1 MSLRIRRGTNAQRA
15 GVTFFEGELVYTTDT
30 KKLFVGDGT
39 TVGGVAVDSTAG
51 SINNLTDVDTTGVQ
65 IGQILQWNGTNFIP
79 SDDHGDKES
88 VTGADSTILV
98 DATNSSI
105 NLDGTVKGHI
115 IPDQNEVYNL
125 GSSSKRFND
134 LFLSGTTIDLGGT
147 TITSSGGKISF
158 SQPIVASMETSGDI
172 DTKDNNIINTAAGG
186 DISIR
191 PGNTGEFN
199 VADSLGAR
207 LFEVDLTNNSFGAV
221 GSAVLQLP
229 VYTTSDYTSHASK
242 VETGQLVFDNATKAL
257 KIYNGSSWV
266 SVEGGS
272 GGGGIVEG
280 STYDISISGNVIATD
295 SSILVNTANATI
307 NAKIIADNGD
317 IILNP
322 AATPAAT
329 NIVVGNV
336 FATTNGTHL
345 GNVTGDVTGDLTG
358 DSAGTHT
365 GAVIG
370 NVTGN
375 VGGTLTGNV
384 TGDVTGDTFG
394 THTGDTIG
402 LHTGA
407 VVGTLTGDVFADD
420 STRVLNSGTD
430 GTDATFAGGVTGNVI
445 GNVTGNSF
453 GTHTGPVIGD
463 VVGSVFADD
472 SQTIIDSLT
481 GALNAP
487 GGLTAS
493 TITAS
498 TGITASLITV
508 PGTTLKLPRAATGPS
523 VQLQATGTG
532 DMSAETSDRGKIIF
546 QRNDQNG
553 EVTEAVIAGGRSSV
567 NMVINDGTNNFPET
581 HTFIFNNSANFGLG
595 KYVPATKLH
604 VAGSITADGGYIGG
618 VQTISGPGAIDVTTL
633 HTAITTTGADA
644 YTLANGTVGQIKIIS
659 MAVDG
664 GDATVTPT
672 TFANGTSITFEDVND
687 CITLLYTASGW
698 LSIANQGSPV
708 IA

>member
-125 GSSSKRFND
+125 GSSSNRFND

-147 TITSSGGKISF
+147 TITSSGGKVSF

-191 PGNTGEFN
+191 PSNTGEFN
-199 VADSLGAR
+199 VATSLGAR

-221 GSAVLQLP
+221 GSTVLQLP
-229 VYTTSDYTSHASK
+229 VYFSADYTTHSSK
-242 VETGQLVFDNATKAL
+242 VEIGQLVFDNATKAL
-257 KIYNGSSWV
+257 KLYDGNDWV
-266 SVEGGS
+266 AVQGS
-272 GGGGIVEG
+272 GGGGGVVEG
-280 STYDISISGNVIATD
+280 STYDINISGNVIATD
-295 SSILVNTANATI
+295 SSILINTANATV

-317 IILNP
+317 VILNP
-322 AATPAAT
+322 AATTDAT
-329 NIVVGNV
+329 NLIVGNV

-345 GNVTGDVTGDLTG
+345 GNVTG
-358 DSAGTHT
+358 
-365 GAVIG
+365 
-370 NVTGN
+370 
-375 VGGTLTGNV
+375 NV
-384 TGDVTGDTFG
+384 TGDVTGDTAG
-394 THTGDTIG
+394 THTGDTVG

-407 VVGTLTGDVFADD
+407 VVGTLTGDIFADD
-420 STRVLNSGTD
+420 STRVMNSGTD
-430 GTDATFAGGVTGNVI
+430 GTDATFTGDVTGNVI
-445 GNVTGNSF
+445 GNLNGQTT
-453 GTHTGPVIGD
+453 GTHIGPVLGD
-463 VVGSVFADD
+463 VVGSLFSDD
-472 SQTIIDSLT
+472 SVTIVDGLT
-481 GALNAP
+481 GTVTAP
-487 GGLTAS
+487 GGLTGS

-498 TGITASLITV
+498 TGVTASLVTP
-508 PGTTLKLPRAATGPS
+508 PGQTLKVKVATTGPS
-523 VQLQATGTG
+523 LQLQATGTG
-532 DMSAETSDRGKIIF
+532 DMSAETSDRGKIVF
-546 QRNDQNG
+546 QRNDTNG
-553 EVTEAVIAGGRSSV
+553 EVTESIIAGGRSSI

-595 KYVPATKLH
+595 KYTPATKLH

-618 VQTISGPGAIDVTTL
+618 VQTISGPGAINLTTL
-633 HTAITTTGADA
+633 HTEITTTGADA
-644 YTLANGTVGQIKIIS
+644 YTLADGTLGQMKIIS

-664 GDATVTPT
+664 GDATLTPT
-672 TFANGTSITFEDVND
+672 TLANGTTITFDAVND
-687 CITLLYTASGW
+687 SVTMIYGANGW
-698 LSIANQGSPV
+698 LPIAVQNAV